1 MPLHVLLEPVAA
13 LFFQPAPR
21 RIAGKAA
28 DEDLVVRVDRQPDAV
43 GNFVGAHFRGD
54 HEPHV
59 VHRVPGHPAR
69 LDRCI
74 EPGIVLQRPLQ
85 VVLDHV
91 KRHSAAYRGAKAG
104 GRALFSPGIPEVA
117 LLPGIAFMGA
127 LIFGVTGFGAA
138 LVTIP
143 LATHLVPLKVALALF
158 VLADL
163 ACALRIGFENPRRAL
178 RDEWVRL
185 APMIVVGTA
194 LGVTLL
200 VNLPRATATL
210 LLGLFIL
217 GFGVYSLLPHKQ
229 MAVISVRWAW
239 LAGLA
244 GGITSTLFGAGGP
257 PYAIYLSH
265 RGLAK
270 EQYRATMGFATL
282 TSISLRAVAFFA
294 TGILLDAKVWTYA
307 IVVVPA
313 GLAGLWAAGHLF
325 RRISRETLMRGVALM
340 LLASG
345 ASLVLRALS

>member
-1 MPLHVLLEPVAA
+1 MSLHVLLEPVAA

-28 DEDLVVRVDRQPDAV
+28 DEDLVLRVDRQPDAV
-43 GNFVGAHFRGD
+43 GNFVGAHIRGD
-54 HEPHV
+54 DEPHV

-91 KRHSAAYRGAKAG
+91 KRHTAAYRGAKAG

-117 LLPGIAFMGA
+117 LLAGIAFLGA

-143 LATHLVPLKVALALF
+143 LATHLVPLKFALALF

-163 ACALRIGFENPRRAL
+163 ACALRVGLENPRKAL

-185 APMIVVGTA
+185 APMIVAGTA

-200 VNLPRATATL
+200 VNLPRTTATL
-210 LLGLFIL
+210 LLGVFIL
-217 GFGVYSLLPHKQ
+217 AFGLYSLVPHRMKKGS
-229 MAVISVRWAW
+229 IHWAW

-265 RGLAK
+265 RGPAK
-270 EQYRATMGFATL
+270 EQFRATMGFATL
-282 TSISLRAVAFFA
+282 TSISLRAAAFLL
-294 TGILLDAKVWTYA
+294 TGLLLDPELWRRPPAH
-307 IVVVPA
+307 VPPA
-313 GLAGLWAAGHLF
+313 LAPH
-325 RRISRETLMRGVALM
+325 
-340 LLASG
+340 
-345 ASLVLRALS
+345 